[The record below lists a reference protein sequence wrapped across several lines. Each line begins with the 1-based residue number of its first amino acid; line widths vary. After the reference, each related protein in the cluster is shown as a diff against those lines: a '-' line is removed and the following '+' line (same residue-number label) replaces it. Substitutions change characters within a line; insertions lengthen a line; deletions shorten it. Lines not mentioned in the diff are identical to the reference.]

1 MLQPKRQLSDT
12 ERKRRDQVWD
22 ILSAALAAVDPAQ
35 AIRQNVRLEEDNL
48 QIGQRSYDLSGYK
61 RIFVAGGGKAGSPM
75 VAAIEETLGQRITA
89 GLVNVKHGYLP
100 PEAADV
106 QRVEIVE
113 AGHPTPDEA
122 GRRGAER
129 MVEMLS
135 DLTEKDLVICLIS
148 GGGSALMTLPQPT
161 ISLADVQALTGAL
174 LRCGATINEI
184 NAVRKHISR
193 IKGGQLARLI
203 HPAQVVSLI
212 LSDVVGNPL
221 DVIASGPTVPDTTTF
236 AQAYGVLEKYDL
248 LDKVPA
254 SIVEHLAAGVAGKM
268 AETPKEGETVFATV
282 YNLIV
287 GSNEIAAWAALS
299 RARELGFNTQLL
311 STYVEGEARE
321 VAKVLAAIAKEM
333 AQSGWPIPRPACLVV
348 GGETTVTIAGE
359 GKGGR
364 NQEMALAAALAI
376 QGWEDVMVVT
386 LATDGTD
393 GPTDAAGGIA
403 TGETIAWAREL
414 GLHPER
420 YLADNDSYHFF
431 EALGELIVTGPTNT
445 NVTTWLL
452 SLPSEVVIHEN

>member
-12 ERKRRDQVWD
+12 ERKRREQVWD
-22 ILSAALAAVDPAQ
+22 IMSAALAAVDPAQ
-35 AIRQNVRLEEDNL
+35 AIRQNVSLEGDSL
-48 QIGQRSYDLSGYK
+48 RIGQRSYDLSGYE

-75 VAAIEETLGQRITA
+75 VAAIEEILGQRVTT

-100 PEAADV
+100 PEGADV
-106 QRVEIVE
+106 QRVEIVQ

-135 DLTEKDLVICLIS
+135 SLTEKDLVICLIS

-221 DVIASGPTVPDTTTF
+221 DVIASGPTVPDTTAFT
-236 AQAYGVLEKYDL
+236 QAYGVLQKYDL
-248 LDKVPA
+248 LDKVPT
-254 SIVEHLAAGVAGKM
+254 SIVEHLAAGVAGKI
-268 AETPKEGETVFATV
+268 AETPKEGEAVFATV

-287 GSNEIAAWAALS
+287 GSNEIAAQAALN
-299 RARELGFNTQLL
+299 RAQELGFNTQLL

-333 AQSGWPIPRPACLVV
+333 AQSGQPIPRPACLVV
-348 GGETTVTIAGE
+348 GGETTVTITGE

-376 QGWEDVMVVT
+376 EGWEDVMVVT

-393 GPTDAAGGIA
+393 GPTDAAGGVA
-403 TGETIAWAREL
+403 TGETVAWAREL
-414 GLHPER
+414 GLDPEE
-420 YLADNDSYHFF
+420 YLANNDSYHFL

-445 NVTTWLL
+445 NVNDLAF
-452 SLPSEVVIHEN
+452 VFAF

>member
-1 MLQPKRQLSDT
+1 MLQPKRQLSDI

-22 ILSAALAAVDPAQ
+22 IMSAALAAVDPAQ
-35 AIRQNVRLEEDNL
+35 AIRQNVSLEGDSL
-48 QIGQRSYDLSGYK
+48 QVGQQNYDLSRYE
-61 RIFVAGGGKAGSPM
+61 RVFVIGGGKAGSPM
-75 VAAIEETLGQRITA
+75 VAAIEEILGQRVTV

-100 PEAADV
+100 PEAANV
-106 QRVEIVE
+106 RRVEIIE

-135 DLTEKDLVICLIS
+135 NLTEKDLIICLIS

-161 ISLADVQALTGAL
+161 ISLADVQVLTGAL

-184 NAVRKHISR
+184 NAVRKHISC
-193 IKGGQLARLI
+193 IKGGQLARLV

-248 LDKVPA
+248 LDKVPT
-254 SIVEHLAAGVAGKM
+254 SIAEHLDAGVAGKI
-268 AETPKEGETVFATV
+268 AETPKEGDPVFATV

-287 GSNEIAAWAALS
+287 GSNEIAAQAALN
-299 RARELGFNTQLL
+299 RARESGLNTLLL

-321 VAKVLAAIAKEM
+321 VAKVLAALAKEM
-333 AQSGWPIPRPACLVV
+333 AKSGQPIPRPGCLVV
-348 GGETTVTIAGE
+348 GGETTVTITGE

-364 NQEMALAAALAI
+364 NQEMALAAALAV

-393 GPTDAAGGIA
+393 GPTDAAGGVA
-403 TGETIAWAREL
+403 TGETVTWAREL
-414 GLHPER
+414 GLGPEE
-420 YLADNDSYHFF
+420 YLANNDSYHFL
-431 EALGELIVTGPTNT
+431 EALGELVVTGPTNT
-445 NVTTWLL
+445 NVNDLAF
-452 SLPSEVVIHEN
+452 VFAF

>member
-12 ERKRRDQVWD
+12 ERKRRDQAWG
-22 ILSAALAAVDPAQ
+22 IMSAALAAVDPAQ
-35 AIRQNVRLEEDNL
+35 AIRQNVSLEGSSL
-48 QIGQRSYDLSGYK
+48 QIGQQSYDLSGYE

-75 VAAIEETLGQRITA
+75 VAAIEEILGQRITA

-100 PEAADV
+100 PEIADIR
-106 QRVEIVE
+106 RVEIVE

-135 DLTEKDLVICLIS
+135 DLAETDLVICLIS
-148 GGGSALMTLPQPT
+148 GGGSALMTLPQPA
-161 ISLADVQALTGAL
+161 ISLADVQALTRAL
-174 LRCGATINEI
+174 LCCGATINEI

-193 IKGGQLARLI
+193 IKGGQLARLV

-221 DVIASGPTVPDTTTF
+221 DVIASGPTVPDTATF

-248 LDKVPA
+248 LDRVPA
-254 SIVEHLAAGVAGKM
+254 SIVEHLVAGVAGKI
-268 AETPKEGETVFATV
+268 AETPKERDAVFATV

-287 GSNEIAAWAALS
+287 GSNEIAAWAALN

-321 VAKVLAAIAKEM
+321 VAKVLAAVAKEM
-333 AQSGWPIPRPACLVV
+333 AKSGQPIPRPACLVV
-348 GGETTVTIAGE
+348 GGETTVTITGE
-359 GKGGR
+359 GQGGR

-376 QGWEDVMVVT
+376 EGWEDVMVVT

-393 GPTDAAGGIA
+393 GPTDAAGGVA
-403 TGETIAWAREL
+403 TGETVAWAREL
-414 GLHPER
+414 GLDPEE
-420 YLADNDSYHFF
+420 YLANNDSYHFL
-431 EALGELIVTGPTNT
+431 EALGELVVTGPTNT
-445 NVTTWLL
+445 NVNDLAF
-452 SLPSEVVIHEN
+452 VFAF

>member
-1 MLQPKRQLSDT
+1 MLQPKRQLSDI

-35 AIRQNVRLEEDNL
+35 AIRQNVSLEGDGL
-48 QIGQRSYDLSGYK
+48 RIGQRSYDLSGYE

-75 VAAIEETLGQRITA
+75 VAAIEEILGQRITA

-106 QRVEIVE
+106 QRVEIVQ

-135 DLTEKDLVICLIS
+135 NLTERDLVICLIS

-236 AQAYGVLEKYDL
+236 VQAYGVLKKYDL
-248 LDKVPA
+248 LDKVPT
-254 SIVEHLAAGVAGKM
+254 SIVEHLAAGVAGKI
-268 AETPKEGETVFATV
+268 AETPKEGEAVFATV

-287 GSNEIAAWAALS
+287 GSNEIAARAALNQAQES
-299 RARELGFNTQLL
+299 GFNTQLL

-321 VAKVLAAIAKEM
+321 VAKVLAAVAKEM
-333 AQSGWPIPRPACLVV
+333 AQSGQPIPQPACLVV
-348 GGETTVTIAGE
+348 GGETTVTITGE

-376 QGWEDVMVVT
+376 EGWEDVMVVT

-393 GPTDAAGGIA
+393 GPTDAAGGVA
-403 TGETIAWAREL
+403 TGETVTWAREL
-414 GLHPER
+414 GLDPEQ
-420 YLADNDSYHFF
+420 YLANNDSYHFL
-431 EALGELIVTGPTNT
+431 EALRELIVTGPTNT
-445 NVTTWLL
+445 NVNDLAF
-452 SLPSEVVIHEN
+452 VFAF

>member
-1 MLQPKRQLSDT
+1 MLQPKRQLADT
-12 ERKRRDQVWD
+12 DRKRRDKIWD

-35 AIRQNVRLEEDNL
+35 AIRQNVRLEGDSL
-48 QIGQRSYDLSGYK
+48 QIGQRSYDLSGYE

-75 VAAIEETLGQRITA
+75 VAAIEEILGQRVTA

-100 PEAADV
+100 PEAAEV
-106 QRVEIVE
+106 RRVEIVE

-129 MVEMLS
+129 MLEMFHQTS
-135 DLTEKDLVICLIS
+135 GGLTEKDLVICLIS
-148 GGGSALMTLPQPT
+148 GGGSALMTLPQPA

-193 IKGGQLARLI
+193 IKGGQLARLV

-236 AQAYGVLEKYDL
+236 AQAYGVLEKYHL

-254 SIVEHLAAGVAGKM
+254 SIVEHLTAGVAGKI
-268 AETPKEGETVFATV
+268 AETPKEGDAIFATV

-287 GSNEIAAWAALS
+287 GSNEIAAQAALN

-321 VAKVLAAIAKEM
+321 VAKVLASVAKEM
-333 AQSGWPIPRPACLVV
+333 AKSGQPIPRPACLVV
-348 GGETTVTIAGE
+348 GGETTVTITGE

-376 QGWEDVMVVT
+376 EGWEDVMVVT

-393 GPTDAAGGIA
+393 GPTDAAGGVA
-403 TGETIAWAREL
+403 TGETVAWAREL
-414 GLHPER
+414 RLDPEE
-420 YLADNDSYHFF
+420 YLANNDSYHFL
-431 EALGELIVTGPTNT
+431 EALGELIITGPTNT
-445 NVTTWLL
+445 NVNDLAF
-452 SLPSEVVIHEN
+452 VFAF

>member
-1 MLQPKRQLSDT
+1 MLQPKRQLSDI

-35 AIRQNVRLEEDNL
+35 AIRQNVSLEGDSL
-48 QIGQRSYDLSGYK
+48 RIGQRSYDLSSYE

-75 VAAIEETLGQRITA
+75 VAAIEEILGQRITA

-106 QRVEIVE
+106 QRVEIVQ

-135 DLTEKDLVICLIS
+135 NLTERDLVICLIS

-248 LDKVPA
+248 LDKVPT
-254 SIVEHLAAGVAGKM
+254 SIVEHLAAGVADKIPD
-268 AETPKEGETVFATV
+268 TPKEGEVVFATV

-287 GSNEIAAWAALS
+287 GSNEIAARAALNQAQES
-299 RARELGFNTQLL
+299 GFNTQLL

-321 VAKVLAAIAKEM
+321 VAKVLAAVAKEM
-333 AQSGWPIPRPACLVV
+333 AQSGQPIPRPACLVV

-376 QGWEDVMVVT
+376 EGWEDVMVVT

-393 GPTDAAGGIA
+393 GPTDAAGGVA
-403 TGETIAWAREL
+403 TGETVTWAREL
-414 GLHPER
+414 GLDPEE
-420 YLADNDSYHFF
+420 YLADNDSYHFL

-445 NVTTWLL
+445 NVNDLAFL
-452 SLPSEVVIHEN
+452 FAF

>member
-12 ERKRRDQVWD
+12 ERKRRDQAWG
-22 ILSAALAAVDPAQ
+22 IMSAALAAVDPAQ
-35 AIRQNVRLEEDNL
+35 AIRQNVSLEGSSL
-48 QIGQRSYDLSGYK
+48 QIGQQSYDLSGYE

-75 VAAIEETLGQRITA
+75 VAAIEGILGQRITA

-100 PEAADV
+100 PETADIR
-106 QRVEIVE
+106 RVEIVE

-135 DLTEKDLVICLIS
+135 DLAETDLVICLIS
-148 GGGSALMTLPQPT
+148 GGGSALMTLPQPA

-193 IKGGQLARLI
+193 IKGGQLARLV

-221 DVIASGPTVPDTTTF
+221 DVIASGPTVPDTATF

-248 LDKVPA
+248 LDRVPA
-254 SIVEHLAAGVAGKM
+254 SIVEHLAAGVAGKI
-268 AETPKEGETVFATV
+268 AETPKEGDAVFATV

-287 GSNEIAAWAALS
+287 GSNEIAAWAALN

-321 VAKVLAAIAKEM
+321 VSKVLAAVAKEM
-333 AQSGWPIPRPACLVV
+333 AKSGQPIPRPACLVV
-348 GGETTVTIAGE
+348 GGETTVTITGE

-364 NQEMALAAALAI
+364 NQEMVLAAALAI
-376 QGWEDVMVVT
+376 EGWEDVMVVT

-393 GPTDAAGGIA
+393 GPTDAAGGVA
-403 TGETIAWAREL
+403 TGETVAWAREL
-414 GLHPER
+414 GLDPEE
-420 YLADNDSYHFF
+420 YLANSDSYHFL

-445 NVTTWLL
+445 NVNDLAF
-452 SLPSEVVIHEN
+452 VFAF

>member
-12 ERKRRDQVWD
+12 ERKRRDRVWD
-22 ILSAALAAVDPAQ
+22 IMSAALAAVDPAQ
-35 AIRQNVRLEEDNL
+35 AIRQNVRLEGDSL
-48 QIGQRSYDLSGYK
+48 RIGQRSYDLSGYEHVL
-61 RIFVAGGGKAGSPM
+61 VAGGGKAGSPM
-75 VAAIEETLGQRITA
+75 VAAIEEILGQRVTA

-100 PEAADV
+100 AEAADV
-106 QRVEIVE
+106 RRVEIVE

-129 MVEMLS
+129 MVDMLS
-135 DLTEKDLVICLIS
+135 DLTERDLVICLIS

-236 AQAYGVLEKYDL
+236 TQAHGVLDKYDL

-254 SIVEHLAAGVAGKM
+254 SIVEHLVAGVAGQI
-268 AETPKEGETVFATV
+268 AETPKEGDPAFATV
-282 YNLIV
+282 NNLIV
-287 GSNEIAAWAALS
+287 GSNEIAARAALN

-321 VAKVLAAIAKEM
+321 VAKVLAAMAKEM
-333 AQSGWPIPRPACLVV
+333 AKSGQPIPRPACLVI
-348 GGETTVTIAGE
+348 GGETTVTITGE

-364 NQEMALAAALAI
+364 NQEMALAVALALD
-376 QGWEDVMVVT
+376 GWEDVMVVT

-393 GPTDAAGGIA
+393 GPTDAAGGVA
-403 TGETIAWAREL
+403 TGGTVAWAREL
-414 GLHPER
+414 GLAPEE
-420 YLADNDSYHFF
+420 YLANNDSYHFF

-445 NVTTWLL
+445 NVNDLAF
-452 SLPSEVVIHEN
+452 VFAF

>member
-75 VAAIEETLGQRITA
+75 VAAIEETLDQRITA

-161 ISLADVQALTGAL
+161 ISLAAVQALTGAL

-236 AQAYGVLEKYDL
+236 AQAYGVLEKYRL

-254 SIVEHLAAGVAGKM
+254 SIVEHLEAGVAGKI
-268 AETPKEGETVFATV
+268 AETPKEGDAVFATV

-287 GSNEIAAWAALS
+287 GSNEIAAQAALN
-299 RARELGFNTQLL
+299 RARESGLNTQLL

-321 VAKVLAAIAKEM
+321 VAKVLAALAKEM
-333 AQSGWPIPRPACLVV
+333 AKSGQPIPRPGCLVI
-348 GGETTVTIAGE
+348 GGETTVTITGE

-376 QGWEDVMVVT
+376 QGWKDVMLVT

-393 GPTDAAGGIA
+393 GPTDAAGAVA
-403 TGETIAWAREL
+403 TGETVAWAREL
-414 GLHPER
+414 GLDPEQ
-420 YLADNDSYHFF
+420 YLANNDSYHFF
-431 EALGELIVTGPTNT
+431 EALGELILTGPTNT
-445 NVTTWLL
+445 NVNDLAF
-452 SLPSEVVIHEN
+452 VFAF

>member
-22 ILSAALAAVDPAQ
+22 IMSTALAAVDPAQ
-35 AIRQNVRLEEDNL
+35 AIRQNVSLEGDSL
-48 QIGQRSYDLSGYK
+48 RIGQRSYDLSGYD

-75 VAAIEETLGQRITA
+75 VAAIEEILGQRVTA
-89 GLVNVKHGYLP
+89 GLVNVKHGHLP

-106 QRVEIVE
+106 RRVEIVE

-129 MVEMLS
+129 MVEMF
-135 DLTEKDLVICLIS
+135 DQTPGGLTEKDLVICVIS
-148 GGGSALMTLPQPT
+148 GGGSALMTLPQPA
-161 ISLADVQALTGAL
+161 ISLADVQALTGEL
-174 LRCGATINEI
+174 LRCGAIINEI

-236 AQAYGVLEKYDL
+236 AQAHGVLEKYDL
-248 LDKVPA
+248 LERVPT
-254 SIVEHLAAGVAGKM
+254 SIVEHLGAGVAGKI
-268 AETPKEGETVFATV
+268 AETPKEGDPVFATV

-287 GSNEIAAWAALS
+287 GSNEIAAQAALN
-299 RARELGFNTQLL
+299 RAQELGFNTQLL

-321 VAKVLAAIAKEM
+321 VAKVLAAVAKEM
-333 AQSGWPIPRPACLVV
+333 AKSGQPIARPACLVV
-348 GGETTVTIAGE
+348 GGETTVTIMGE

-376 QGWEDVMVVT
+376 EGWEDVMVVT

-393 GPTDAAGGIA
+393 GPTDAAGGVA
-403 TGETIAWAREL
+403 TGETVAWAREL
-414 GLHPER
+414 GLDSEE
-420 YLADNDSYHFF
+420 YLANNDSYHFL

-445 NVTTWLL
+445 NVNDLAFVL
-452 SLPSEVVIHEN
+452 AF